1 MFNFLTKSHQRKQ
14 EAGRLYDE
22 IVSRAR
28 QPVFFTDF
36 GVADTL
42 DGRFDMLLF
51 HAWMV
56 LAELKGAA
64 PAQGLTDAI
73 FTGFDEAMREQ
84 GAGDMGIS
92 RKLKAMADAFYGR
105 MAAYEAAGDEQEL
118 AAALAKNLWRGAP
131 AGRPGDSVVAAAARV
146 LAGYALRA
154 RQSLRRSL
162 PDGLDFGPL
171 PDLAGPTI

>member
-1 MFNFLTKSHQRKQ
+1 MFNFLRKSA
-14 EAGRLYDE
+14 AGKREVARLYDE

-28 QPVFFTDF
+28 QPVFFTEF
-36 GVADTL
+36 AVADSL
-42 DGRFDMLLF
+42 DGRFDLLLF

-56 LAELKGAA
+56 LAELKGRG
-64 PAQGLTDAI
+64 PAQALTDAI

-131 AGRPGDSVVAAAARV
+131 LDACAHA
-146 LAGYALRA
+146 LAGYAIRA
-154 RQSLRRSL
+154 RQSLRQSL

-171 PDLAGPTI
+171 PKWTGPTI

>member
-14 EAGRLYDE
+14 QAARLYDG

-28 QPVFFTDF
+28 QPVFFTEF
-36 GVADTL
+36 AVADSL
-42 DGRFDMLLF
+42 DGRFDMLVF

-64 PAQGLTDAI
+64 PAQALTDAI

-84 GAGDMGIS
+84 GAGDMGIG

-105 MAAYEAAGDEQEL
+105 MTAYEAAGDGREL
-118 AAALAKNLWRGAP
+118 AAALAKNLWRGGP
-131 AGRPGDSVVAAAARV
+131 SDSVVAAPARV
-146 LAGYALRA
+146 LAGYAMRA
-154 RQSLRRSL
+154 RQSLRQSL
-162 PDGLDFGPL
+162 PDRLDFGPL
-171 PDLAGPTI
+171 PDIAGPTI